1 MAASATLFGVLFS
14 IVVTIIHEQPDETLW
29 RLAWSEI
36 FGRITGT
43 VECSAAGSSIVS
55 TACHSNCLHCQ

>member
-43 VECSAAGSSIVS
+43 VDVVRLGAA
-55 TACHSNCLHCQ
+55 L